1 MKKLFLIGKRKE
13 TDDFL
18 IYPFSQ
24 QEKPIDA
31 IVSFD
36 GKDSLTSIC
45 SDNSVQIRYKI
56 ARFLPP
62 NLIISPFGDGQYKF
76 IIDPDEENHIECI
89 LHDVIAMMRSYKGE
103 HLDNIRIVE
112 LEVLKSV

>member
-24 QEKPIDA
+24 QEKQIDV

-36 GKDSLTSIC
+36 GKDTLTNIC
-45 SDNSVQIRYKI
+45 SNNDVHARYKI
-56 ARFLPP
+56 TKFLPS
-62 NLIISPFGDGQYKF
+62 NLIISPFGNGQYKF
-76 IIDPDEENHIECI
+76 IIDPDEENYIERI
-89 LHDVIAMMRSYKGE
+89 LHDVTTMMHSYKGE
-103 HLDNIRIVE
+103 HLNNIRIVE
-112 LEVLKSV
+112 LEVLKTV